1 MSRLQRRYFGKRRTA
16 SRRGKSFFSRR
27 RGGGSSKGGDIAII
41 LGAAVYGAGRDWASN
56 KLTPITTP
64 LVGVAGQYADEIV
77 MGGLGY
83 LLMKGKIPLLNK
95 WSITRDIGKAA
106 LIIESARI
114 GASLGGGL
122 LSTTSTA
129 SGGSILYNT

>member
-1 MSRLQRRYFGKRRTA
+1 
-16 SRRGKSFFSRR
+16 
-27 RGGGSSKGGDIAII
+27 
-41 LGAAVYGAGRDWASN
+41 
-56 KLTPITTP
+56 
-64 LVGVAGQYADEIV
+64 VGVAGQYADEIV